1 MDKRAGF
8 IVSVVVAL
16 VATAC
21 VTASAESLPPE
32 VVNKASEWLRATM
45 PRCMSIG
52 VPKVATI
59 EVDRDSKTLAV
70 NCNWAYS
77 NVPFTVHDIEQL
89 KQRVLALA
97 GSGYAGY
104 AVTVAIDGNDV
115 ANYLPE
121 YNERHARHHAPF
133 VLVDDATRRYS
144 AGLDGNIIALWQS
157 HGWYFEP
164 KLNRWE
170 WQRAR
175 VWQTVED
182 LYTQSYVLP
191 FLVPMLEN
199 AGAYVMSPRE
209 RDAGRVE
216 VIVDADGGLA
226 QNGYAETGKG
236 WKKGKQS
243 GFAYARKQY
252 VAYENPFA
260 EGSYRQASTTDNPR
274 RQLQACWSADVPE
287 QGEYAVYVSYKSLPE
302 SVNDACYT
310 INSMSGA
317 TTVKVNQQMGGG
329 TWVYLGK
336 YMLSKG
342 VNRNVVVLSN
352 CSQSKGVVTAD
363 AIKIGGG
370 MGNVARRV
378 ERPGANDKVAYTY
391 NDSMDYAYIPSR
403 YPRFTEAARYWLQ
416 WAGAPDS
423 VYTPSHLLNDYTDDY
438 RSRGLWVN
446 WLAGGSQV
454 LPDAKG
460 LNIPVDMA
468 FAFHSDAGNT
478 PNDSIIGTLGIYMT
492 NKFGNYAD
500 GTPRNYSRLLTNAIS
515 TNICND
521 IRALF
526 EPNWTRRGMWDK
538 SYYEARV
545 PEVPT
550 MLLELLSH
558 HNMAD
563 MRYGLDPMFRF
574 AVSRA
579 IYKGMLEFIA
589 KRDGRRYE
597 VQPLPVNSMALTAA
611 GDNRFLLTWKATR
624 DTLCSEGAMPKRY
637 IVQER
642 IGRGA
647 FRDVA
652 VVDVPRY
659 LARIADNAVHSFR
672 VVAMN
677 DGGRSFA
684 SEVLACGV
692 AAQSKSTALV
702 VNGFTR
708 VSGPDWFASGR
719 DSSDI
724 AGIADRKDH
733 GVPYVDDISYVGSQF
748 EFRCRVPWSDDD
760 SSGFGA
766 SNGSYETQVTAGNTF
781 DFVALHGESILRAG
795 YSFASASVKAVED
808 GMSLA
813 GYCVVDLIL
822 GKQKEV
828 VVGRG
833 AMPARYAIFS
843 PELMSSL
850 EHYTSQ
856 GGNVFVTGSY
866 LASDVWD
873 KKHVDERR
881 KSFARNVLGYR
892 WRMSQAEASGRFYT
906 LPSELNGFGKALGSQ
921 FSSTLN
927 SRRYCVE
934 SPDGILPSSKKGVT
948 VMKYADNNM
957 GAAVATDF
965 GNYRSV
971 VVGFPFEC
979 IDDEAVRD
987 KIMFDVLNYLYNR

>member
-1 MDKRAGF
+1 MKPRI
-8 IVSVVVAL
+8 IVSGIVAL
-16 VATAC
+16 ATAFGL
-21 VTASAESLPPE
+21 TLHAEQLSAD
-32 VVNKASEWLRATM
+32 VIKKASESLRAAM

-52 VPKVATI
+52 VPKVTSIDA
-59 EVDRDSKTLAV
+59 DHASKTLAV

-77 NVPFTVHDIEQL
+77 NVPFTAADIEQL
-89 KQRVLALA
+89 KRNVLEIA
-97 GSGYAGY
+97 GRQYAGY
-104 AVTVAIDGNDV
+104 EVTVAIDGSDV
-115 ANYLPE
+115 ANYLPQ
-121 YNERHARHHAPF
+121 YDSRHARHHAPF
-133 VLVDDATRRYS
+133 VQVDEASRRYS

-209 RDAGRVE
+209 RDTSRVE

-226 QNGYAETGKG
+226 QTGYTEKGKG
-236 WKKGKQS
+236 WKKGTQS
-243 GFAYARKQY
+243 GFAYTREQY

-260 EGSYRQASTTDNPR
+260 EGTYRQATATDNPR
-274 RQLQACWSADVPE
+274 RQSQACWSADVPE
-287 QGEYAVYVSYKSLPE
+287 QGEYAVYVSYKTLPE
-302 SVNDACYT
+302 SVDEALYT

-317 TTVKVNQQMGGG
+317 TKVKVNQQMGGG
-329 TWVYLGK
+329 TWVYVGR
-336 YMLSKG
+336 YMLRKG
-342 VNRNVVVLSN
+342 INNDVVVLSN
-352 CSQSKGVVTAD
+352 CSGSKGVVTAD
-363 AIKIGGG
+363 AVKIGGG

-378 ERPGANDKVAYTY
+378 ERPGADDKVSYTY
-391 NDSMDYAYIPSR
+391 NDSIDYAYIPSR

-416 WAGAPDS
+416 WSGAPDS

-454 LPDAKG
+454 LPEAKG

-521 IRALF
+521 IRAQF

-563 MRYGLDPMFRF
+563 MRYGLDPSFRF
-574 AVSRA
+574 VVSRA

-589 KRDGRRYE
+589 KRDGRRYV
-597 VQPLPVNSMALTAA
+597 VQPLPVNSMALTDA
-611 GDNRFLLTWKATR
+611 GDGRFLLTWKATR
-624 DTLCSEGAMPKRY
+624 DTLCHDGAMPTRY

-642 IGRGA
+642 VGRGA

-652 VVDVPRY
+652 VVAEPRY
-659 LARIADNAVHSFR
+659 LAHIADNAVHSYR
-672 VVAMN
+672 VVAAN

-684 SEVLACGV
+684 SEVMACGV
-692 AAQSKSTALV
+692 APQGKGTALV

-719 DSSDI
+719 GADDI

-733 GVPYVDDISYVGSQF
+733 GVPYISDISYVGSQF

-766 SNGSYETQVTAGNTF
+766 SNGNYETQVIAGNTF

-795 YSFASASVKAVED
+795 YSFVSASLKAVED
-808 GMSLA
+808 GLSMND
-813 GYCVVDLIL
+813 YCMVDLIL

-828 VVGRG
+828 SVGSG
-833 AMPARYAIFS
+833 SMPSRYAIYS
-843 PELMSSL
+843 PALMSAL
-850 EHYTSQ
+850 EHYTSL
-856 GGNVFVTGSY
+856 GGNVLVTGSY
-866 LASDVWD
+866 VASDVWD
-873 KKHVDERR
+873 KKSADERR
-881 KSFARNVLGYR
+881 KLFARNVLGYR

-906 LPSELNGFGKALGSQ
+906 LPTELNGFGEALHSQ
-921 FSSTLN
+921 FCTTL
-927 SRRYCVE
+927 SEAKYCVE

-948 VMKYADNNM
+948 AMKYADNNM
-957 GAAVATDF
+957 GAAVATNF
-965 GNYRSV
+965 GNYKCV

-979 IDDEAVRD
+979 IADEAVRD
-987 KIMFDVLNYLYNR
+987 KIMACVLTYLCNK